1 MRTLNAVFAIGW
13 CLSMRTA
20 ARGLPALV
28 RAEHRHVHVIVAAAR
43 KTDTIVKLSMKTN
56 LWKLTGAWPLL
67 THHLTN
73 VLFYTD
79 PDGGSFPTRFYRAF
93 QFP

>member
-1 MRTLNAVFAIGW
+1 
-13 CLSMRTA
+13 MRTA
-20 ARGLPALV
+20 ASGLPAPI

-67 THHLTN
+67 THRPTN
-73 VLFYTD
+73 VLFYTA
-79 PDGGSFPTRFYRAF
+79 PDAGNSPARYYRAF